1 MEYTNKITHNNGN
14 GGKTPIQGVQGEQAI
29 WEGPLSQEGRPH
41 KPGNSRGPNGLQVLK
56 YPTPYEYKAITEV
69 AKRGRYHEDY
79 L

>member
-1 MEYTNKITHNNGN
+1 MEYTNKITHNSPNGQ
-14 GGKTPIQGVQGEQAI
+14 KESPIQGEQAI
-29 WEGPLSQEGRPH
+29 CEGPFSQEGRPH
-41 KPGNSRGPNGLQVLK
+41 KPGSSRGPNGLQVSK